1 MMALSKYPKKIN
13 FGLHENACNLACP
26 KCLVHSES
34 YPRGIELRKS
44 LGTMQIE
51 PIIKVFEEVKN
62 YKPTLSPSFWSEPLV
77 NNKLFRKF
85 VLEARARSLPVT
97 INTNALLITEDMAEF
112 LVKHLDQVSVS
123 IDAVTKETLVKTRA
137 TDKLD
142 KIKNAVF
149 LLLEKRGARRSPR
162 IVVSF
167 SAEECNISER
177 EDFVEFWIK
186 HVDAVRVNE
195 VYSDKRK
202 IKKEITVSKRY
213 PCREIYDSVTIDYNG
228 VARICCLDGYR
239 ETNLGNVFEDGLYN
253 VWHGEELQR
262 IRKIHETND
271 FEKYNF
277 CQTCEQ
283 WAGFKITKEKEE
295 KGLLIRGND
304 FTTYYNRIDG
314 LDTWSN
320 ESKRDDNGLI
330 PKSTTS

>member
-1 MMALSKYPKKIN
+1 MIVLSEFPKKIN

-34 YPRGIELRKS
+34 YPRGIALKKS
-44 LGTMQIE
+44 LGSMQIE
-51 PIIKVFEEVKN
+51 SIIKVFDEVQD
-62 YKPTLSPSFWSEPLV
+62 YTPTVSPSFWSEPLV

-85 VLEARARSLPVT
+85 VLEARKRGLPVS

-112 LVKHLDQVSVS
+112 LVEHLDQVSVS
-123 IDAVTKETLVKTRA
+123 IDAMTEETLVKTRA
-137 TDKLD
+137 TDQLD
-142 KIKNAVF
+142 KIKEAVF
-149 LLLEKRGARRSPR
+149 LLLEKRGTRRNTR

-202 IKKEITVSKRY
+202 IKKEISASERY
-213 PCREIYDSVTIDYNG
+213 ACREIYDSMTIDYDG

-253 VWHGEELQR
+253 VWHGKELQR
-262 IRKIHETND
+262 IREVHEAND
-271 FEKYNF
+271 YEKYKF

-283 WAGFKITKEKEE
+283 WAGFKITEEKEDE
-295 KGLLIRGND
+295 GLLIRGND
-304 FTTYYNRIDG
+304 FTTYYNRIDELG
-314 LDTWSN
+314 TWSN
-320 ESKRDDNGLI
+320 ESKRDDSI
-330 PKSTTS
+330 EVS